1 MLLAPVEHQ
10 PVTIDVLLDAA
21 HLQVA
26 VGTGHSLVLDEGT
39 EEVFKGILT
48 QERSQEIGVSLEL
61 IVVTGRHPS
70 FSRREIVGCDE
81 PLADR
86 EAFLYHVGKFFLG
99 LGDMYAYYPGEP
111 GSLRVD

>member
-10 PVTIDVLLDAA
+10 LVTSDVTPDVGRV
-21 HLQVA
+21 QVA
-26 VGTGHSLVLDEGT
+26 VGIGHSLVLDEGT

-61 IVVTGRHPS
+61 IVVTGRHLS
-70 FSRREIVGCDE
+70 FSGREIVGFDE

-86 EAFLYHVGKFFLG
+86 EAFLYHVGKSFFGFGRHVRLLSWRAG
-99 LGDMYAYYPGEP
+99 IVAG
-111 GSLRVD
+111 